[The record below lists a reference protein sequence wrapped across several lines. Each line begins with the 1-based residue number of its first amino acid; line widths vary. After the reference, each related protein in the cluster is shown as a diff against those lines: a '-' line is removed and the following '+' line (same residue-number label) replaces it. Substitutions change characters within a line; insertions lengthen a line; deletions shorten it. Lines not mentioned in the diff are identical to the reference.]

1 MKRAE
6 SACLSARYLSSVK
19 TQQFFVTFSVRRG
32 CINGMMIDDINLV
45 RQYAR
50 CKSEEAFATLV
61 SRHVNLVYSVA
72 LRHVRDTHLA
82 EEVTQT
88 VFIILARKA
97 GSLGSKT
104 VVSGWLYRTTRYAA
118 AKALTL
124 RRRRQ
129 DREQAYMLSQLNET
143 EADSW
148 REIEPL
154 LETAIGQLGE
164 KDQNALVLR
173 FFEDRSFKE
182 ISSALGT
189 TEAGAKMRVNRAL
202 EKLRVLFTK
211 RGLTL
216 SAAAIAAAISA
227 HSVQAAPIGLATSAT
242 VAAVKGATVT
252 TSTLTLIE
260 TTLKVMAWTK
270 LKTAVVVG
278 AIALVAAGSATV
290 TLQQAKARAESPS
303 FAFAGYATPEASVQS
318 MLWAGSRGDFKGF
331 LAACTSEQAKRFE
344 SKMAGKSDEE
354 ISRDAKAWANALKGY
369 KITQKEVISDSEVH
383 LHIHATPS
391 ADGLHSGKVIVV
403 MQKIGNDWKQEG
415 DL

>member
-1 MKRAE
+1 
-6 SACLSARYLSSVK
+6 
-19 TQQFFVTFSVRRG
+19 
-32 CINGMMIDDINLV
+32 MMIDDMDLV

-50 CKSEEAFATLV
+50 CQSEEAFATLV

-72 LRHVRDTHLA
+72 LRQVRDPHLA
-82 EEVTQT
+82 EEIAQT

-104 VVSGWLYRTTRYAA
+104 VISGWLYRTARYAA

-124 RRRRQ
+124 RGRRQ
-129 DREQAYMLSQLNET
+129 NREQEAYMQSQLNGTATET
-143 EADSW
+143 W

-154 LETAIGQLGE
+154 LETAMGQLGE
-164 KDQNALVLR
+164 SDHNALVLR
-173 FFEDRSFKE
+173 FFEDRSFKQL
-182 ISSALGT
+182 SSALGT
-189 TEAGAKMRVNRAL
+189 TEAAAKMRVNRAL
-202 EKLRVLFTK
+202 DKLRTFFTR

-216 SAAAIAAAISA
+216 SAAAIAGAISA
-227 HSVQAAPIGLATSAT
+227 HSVQAAPLGLATSVT

-260 TTLKVMAWTK
+260 TTLRLMAWTK
-270 LKTAVVVG
+270 LKTTVAVG
-278 AIALVAAGSATV
+278 AIALLAAGTATITV
-290 TLQQAKARAESPS
+290 QHVKTKADSPGFS
-303 FAFAGYATPEASVQS
+303 FAGYATPEASVRS

-331 LAACTSEQAKRFE
+331 LAACTPEQINRFE

-354 ISRDAKAWANALKGY
+354 VSRAAKAWANALKDY
-369 KITQKEVISDSEVH
+369 QITQKDVISGSEVH

-391 ADGLHSGKVIVV
+391 VEGLHSGKVIVD
-403 MQKIGNDWKQEG
+403 MRKIGNEWKQEG

>member
-1 MKRAE
+1 
-6 SACLSARYLSSVK
+6 
-19 TQQFFVTFSVRRG
+19 
-32 CINGMMIDDINLV
+32 MMIDDIDLV

-61 SRHVNLVYSVA
+61 SRHVSLVYSVA
-72 LRHVRDTHLA
+72 LRQVRDPNLA

-104 VVSGWLYRTTRYAA
+104 VISGWLYRTARYAA

-129 DREQAYMLSQLNET
+129 NREQEAYMQSQLTGTET
-143 EADSW
+143 DTW

-154 LETAIGQLGE
+154 LETAMGQLGE
-164 KDQNALVLR
+164 RDHNALVLR
-173 FFEDRSFKE
+173 FFEDRSFKD
-182 ISSALGT
+182 ISSVLST

-202 EKLRVLFTK
+202 EKLRKFFIK

-216 SAAAIAAAISA
+216 SATAIAGAISA
-227 HSVQAAPIGLATSAT
+227 YSVQAAPVGLATSVT

-260 TTLKVMAWTK
+260 TTLRLMAWTK
-270 LKTAVVVG
+270 LKTTLVVG
-278 AIALVAAGSATV
+278 AIALLAAGTATV
-290 TLQQAKARAESPS
+290 TVQRAKANPESRG
-303 FAFAGYATPEASVQS
+303 FRFAGYATPEASVQS

-331 LAACTSEQAKRFE
+331 LAACTSEQIKRFE

-354 ISRDAKAWANALKGY
+354 ISREAKAWANALKDY
-369 KITQKEVISDSEVH
+369 KITQKDVISESEVH

-391 ADGLHSGKVIVV
+391 AEGLHSGKVIVV
-403 MQKIGNDWKQEG
+403 MQKIGNEWKQEG